1 MICDEKKKK
10 NAARI
15 WAWLSQIPYH
25 WATGHNTHVSDHWT
39 LIGKPNLGHRRAT
52 SVYAGMRV
60 RMHFPCVKFCL
71 PHSQANPV
79 NEKFLHCMRQKAGW
93 DLGTT
98 QWVWYLPVVL
108 FLVQFNNFDW
118 NTNFYGSYMLLFKP
132 PVLMRSC
139 GSYWQL
145 FSWSLEVGGMVQEKK
160 KQEKLT
166 FSKWE
171 IWSIIMM
178 MATGI

>member
-1 MICDEKKKK
+1 MVPRGGIVGVVVRDIKCPLVWYVLMDSLSISITGSEEERREEVKFLMPSTLLLSFVMRKRKK

-39 LIGKPNLGHRRAT
+39 LIGKPNLGHRRVT
-52 SVYAGMRV
+52 SVYAGMSV

-71 PHSQANPV
+71 PHSQANSV

-98 QWVWYLPVVL
+98 QWVWYLL
-108 FLVQFNNFDW
+108 W
-118 NTNFYGSYMLLFKP
+118 
-132 PVLMRSC
+132 
-139 GSYWQL
+139 W
-145 FSWSLEVGGMVQEKK
+145 W
-160 KQEKLT
+160 
-166 FSKWE
+166 
-171 IWSIIMM
+171 
-178 MATGI
+178 